1 MKPITL
7 YNNLLIKWFLRMDDV
22 ATVHQNEVPGGE
34 EVVQCLGA
42 LVALVDDIGS
52 LPNTLFMAHNLPM
65 TSESTMLIGSV
76 H

>member
-1 MKPITL
+1 M
-7 YNNLLIKWFLRMDDV
+7 
-22 ATVHQNEVPGGE
+22 ATVHQNEVPGGGE
-34 EVVQCLGA
+34 AVQCLGA

-52 LPNTLFMAHNLPM
+52 VPNTRFVIHNLPM